1 MNRLSN
7 VFILFVIILIEGYIV
22 LASELLAMRQT
33 IPYVGTGTDTIAIII
48 AAVLMPLAVGYQ
60 AGGRFRIK
68 GKDGSYRSIRKKLLM
83 NILVASC
90 FLLPALSFYLMM
102 FFFGGLSAIGVD
114 HNLVQL
120 TLYCV
125 IFLVYP
131 VFLLGQTVP
140 LVSNYFSKSKL
151 SQITGKMLCFSTLG
165 SFCGSIVTTL
175 ILMSFI
181 GVHHTVTFIFVMLFA
196 LVYILSHK
204 RQRDYKMF
212 SFSVLAVCAL
222 LNSNMIMD
230 QLGIV
235 ENNKYSTIMVF
246 NVNDEGD
253 FDPEN
258 GAPHLIINH
267 NDSSMYSEDGQK
279 HDYIEFAE
287 RITIESWPENAAP
300 ADVLIIGAGGFTFG
314 HNDLKNNFIYID
326 IDKDLK
332 DVSEQYLLKEKL
344 QPNKTF
350 YPLPARAF
358 LNGEDTLYD
367 IIFLDAYLG
376 GLSIPEHLVTQEF
389 FQEIKDHLKDGG
401 VMVSNFIV
409 SPNFQTVFSKNI
421 DNTLRAVFPYVSRQ
435 DTKDEYQI
443 WTDSPY
449 QNSNFMYVYKHHKD
463 IGNGGIYRD
472 IIAP

>member
-1 MNRLSN
+1 
-7 VFILFVIILIEGYIV
+7 
-22 LASELLAMRQT
+22 
-33 IPYVGTGTDTIAIII
+33 
-48 AAVLMPLAVGYQ
+48 
-60 AGGRFRIK
+60 
-68 GKDGSYRSIRKKLLM
+68 
-83 NILVASC
+83 
-90 FLLPALSFYLMM
+90 
-102 FFFGGLSAIGVD
+102 
-114 HNLVQL
+114 
-120 TLYCV
+120 
-125 IFLVYP
+125 
-131 VFLLGQTVP
+131 
-140 LVSNYFSKSKL
+140 
-151 SQITGKMLCFSTLG
+151 
-165 SFCGSIVTTL
+165 
-175 ILMSFI
+175 
-181 GVHHTVTFIFVMLFA
+181 
-196 LVYILSHK
+196 
-204 RQRDYKMF
+204 
-212 SFSVLAVCAL
+212 
-222 LNSNMIMD
+222 MD

-472 IIAP
+472 TITP